1 MTNTWSAKTALSDQ
15 EKDCLSNIQS
25 LFLKKPVEGDTGVKE
40 VEVVDGDADV
50 KEVL

>member
-25 LFLKKPVEGDTGVKE
+25 LFQKKPVEDDSRVKKL
-40 VEVVDGDADV
+40 EVVDGEADV
-50 KEVL
+50 KQVI

>member
-25 LFLKKPVEGDTGVKE
+25 LFQKKPIEADTEAKE
-40 VEVVDGDADV
+40 VKVFDGEVDV
-50 KEVL
+50 KEVI